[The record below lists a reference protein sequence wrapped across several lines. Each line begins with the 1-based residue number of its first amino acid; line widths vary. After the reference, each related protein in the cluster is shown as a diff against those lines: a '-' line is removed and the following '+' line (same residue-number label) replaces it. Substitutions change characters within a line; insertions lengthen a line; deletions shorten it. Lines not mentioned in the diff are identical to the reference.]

1 MLQQTRVDT
10 VIPYFGRFLAQFP
23 TIEALAAAG
32 EGDVLALWS
41 GLGYYRRARLLH
53 KGVREAVAQYGAV
66 PSDPESRRALP
77 GVGRYTAGAIGSIAF
92 GFEEPLVD
100 GNVARVLSRVFALY
114 APLGSRESEKALWAH
129 AEELV
134 RGERPGDFNQA
145 LMELGAT
152 VCVPGR
158 PRCETCPV
166 AASCEALRTG
176 RVNELPVVLP
186 KAKPKPVS
194 LVAVF
199 VQNGAGEVLFTQH
212 EGALFGG
219 LWSLPMREGE
229 GRSDAK
235 GLLDEHDPHGVL
247 ADDEPVT
254 RLVHVLSH
262 RRLSIA
268 LYRARSAKKSHE
280 KGRFVAPD
288 ARHSLGRSSLT
299 EKLLAAADPAQLPLF
314 ERTPQS
320 AKPKKSAKQSS
331 PKQRTRKSVNE

>member
-10 VIPYFGRFLAQFP
+10 VIPYFGRFLEQFP

-66 PSDPESRRALP
+66 PSDPESRRSLP

-92 GFEEPLVD
+92 GLEEPLVD
-100 GNVARVLSRVFALY
+100 GNVARVFSRLFALA
-114 APLGSRESEKALWAH
+114 APLGSRESEKALWSH
-129 AEELV
+129 ADELV

-152 VCVPGR
+152 VCVPAK
-158 PRCETCPV
+158 PRCDACPV
-166 AASCEALRTG
+166 TKSCEAYAAG
-176 RVNELPVVLP
+176 RVAELPVVLP

-194 LVAVF
+194 LVAVLAK
-199 VQNGAGEVLFTQH
+199 NAAGEVLFTQH

-229 GRSDAK
+229 GRSDAD
-235 GLLDEHDPHGVL
+235 GLLREHDARGVL
-247 ADDEPVT
+247 TDDEPVT

-268 LYRARSAKKSHE
+268 LFRARLSKTSPE
-280 KGRFVAPD
+280 TGRLVALD
-288 ARHSLGRSSLT
+288 ARHALGRSSLT

-314 ERTPQS
+314 DRTRKS
-320 AKPKKSAKQSS
+320 AKPKKTAKQSS
-331 PKQRTRKSVNE
+331 PKERTRKSVKE